1 MFGLH
6 RVCSHVYPTNV
17 SAVSAFEHL
26 PYIFPSSSRFAS
38 SYPRYLRSFEW
49 AVSRLPPSHLPE
61 NMKLRSGDVD
71 VDVDV
76 CLSVFWVN
84 AFAMGYFC

>member
-1 MFGLH
+1 M
-6 RVCSHVYPTNV
+6 HVYPTNV

-26 PYIFPSSSRFAS
+26 PLTESLCLVGP
-38 SYPRYLRSFEW
+38 PRYLRSFEW

-76 CLSVFWVN
+76 CLPVFL
-84 AFAMGYFC
+84 G